1 MGPEKNAFLGLGTRS
16 RHSSAAVD
24 ASRAMST
31 RANDRKR
38 RARSIASAFRVLRLD
53 VGASA
58 AEVKSAYKTLA
69 RAHHPDKT
77 GGDADA
83 FRRIQEAYEKILA
96 KHERDRLAMAA
107 MDTATRDG
115 GDARRRAA
123 SEARRGESAATVL
136 ELRQGEDGAA
146 LTRGGDLKH
155 LGDERFEAGEYETAI
170 ECYTAAAA
178 YAKVDGTVEYAELY
192 HARGSA
198 YERLER
204 WREAIDD
211 ADRAIGVRALWPPP
225 WLLKG
230 RALEASGAWSRAAEL
245 YRECAERSKTKDGDE
260 ETTRRFL
267 DGLKRAEMK
276 MTTQDRMAEVKA
288 HRGPV
293 IGMAMK
299 PAPASAEDDV
309 SEPVNAY
316 VATIGAD
323 RYLRIYSVPQG
334 ECLYF
339 EKCSVDLKAFK
350 WCPTGSGAL
359 VVNGANGFVRF
370 YEFECASRGTPRA
383 TLASSHKLVGF
394 PDSMDTTAVAIDV
407 TGEFVAV
414 GSNDG
419 SICVWDAAHATLDR
433 AILAGLNAHKR
444 GITSLSFHPVFGRA
458 QLTSGSLDGDGRVWD
473 LVGEATE
480 EPGECL
486 HTLRWN
492 AGAVVDV
499 NYLACGRLIVTSTSS
514 TASEKTTTVSTNR
527 LLVWSSV
534 SGRLCKWY
542 DAHAS
547 RVTAFTWHPYPGS
560 RNLAV
565 TGCDDGVLRMWSI
578 RAAPSGAGKPL
589 RENDEHAG
597 RIAETH
603 KTDVRFAGA
612 ALDVAYSPTGGLL
625 AAVTRD
631 GYLHVHD
638 SETLET
644 ASSWRVNAEG
654 SVTSVAWSPAPVAL
668 RSGERLDASS
678 PWMVVTGDD
687 SGRVCIWRVARGA
700 NDDDNDDESGRADA
714 IDGENGGASTSRR
727 RALLRKSNGVF
738 TARDVKTW
746 WDGEENASEVT
757 PRVDAEGWY
766 LGPSPED
773 KPIHKAL
780 RLGNA
785 PEQTHDAKRLTSE
798 YVDLALRDGERAT
811 REAYDEIDAKIRELQ
826 RAREAYMR
834 DPTNDA
840 LDKRTYG
847 ARFAAE
853 MEPLRARRARV
864 YAGLK
869 TRDDAF
875 F

>member
-1 MGPEKNAFLGLGTRS
+1 M
-16 RHSSAAVD
+16 
-24 ASRAMST
+24 
-31 RANDRKR
+31 
-38 RARSIASAFRVLRLD
+38 
-53 VGASA
+53 
-58 AEVKSAYKTLA
+58 
-69 RAHHPDKT
+69 
-77 GGDADA
+77 
-83 FRRIQEAYEKILA
+83 
-96 KHERDRLAMAA
+96 
-107 MDTATRDG
+107 
-115 GDARRRAA
+115 
-123 SEARRGESAATVL
+123 
-136 ELRQGEDGAA
+136 
-146 LTRGGDLKH
+146 
-155 LGDERFEAGEYETAI
+155 
-170 ECYTAAAA
+170 
-178 YAKVDGTVEYAELY
+178 
-192 HARGSA
+192 
-198 YERLER
+198 
-204 WREAIDD
+204 
-211 ADRAIGVRALWPPP
+211 
-225 WLLKG
+225 
-230 RALEASGAWSRAAEL
+230 
-245 YRECAERSKTKDGDE
+245 
-260 ETTRRFL
+260 
-267 DGLKRAEMK
+267 
-276 MTTQDRMAEVKA
+276 
-288 HRGPV
+288 
-293 IGMAMK
+293 
-299 PAPASAEDDV
+299 
-309 SEPVNAY
+309 
-316 VATIGAD
+316 
-323 RYLRIYSVPQG
+323 
-334 ECLYF
+334 
-339 EKCSVDLKAFK
+339 DLKAFK

-433 AILAGLNAHKR
+433 AIPAGLNAHKR

-547 RVTAFTWHPYPGS
+547 RVTAFTWHPAPGS
-560 RNLAV
+560 RISRDGMRRRRPAHVVHQGRAERCRKTSSRERRARRANRGDAQDGRAFRRRRARGRVLADGRSSRRRHEGWIF
-565 TGCDDGVLRMWSI
+565 TRARQRDARDGVVLACERRGIGHECRVES
-578 RAAPSGAGKPL
+578 R
-589 RENDEHAG
+589 
-597 RIAETH
+597 
-603 KTDVRFAGA
+603 
-612 ALDVAYSPTGGLL
+612 TGG
-625 AAVTRD
+625 
-631 GYLHVHD
+631 
-638 SETLET
+638 
-644 ASSWRVNAEG
+644 
-654 SVTSVAWSPAPVAL
+654 PAL
-668 RSGERLDASS
+668 GERLDASS

-727 RALLRKSNGVF
+727 RALLRNP
-738 TARDVKTW
+738 TACSRRETKTW

-798 YVDLALRDGERAT
+798 YVDLALRDERAT

-853 MEPLRARRARV
+853 MELSARAAGV
-864 YAGLK
+864 YAS
-869 TRDDAF
+869 
-875 F
+875 

>member
-96 KHERDRLAMAA
+96 KHERDHVAMAA

-370 YEFECASRGTPRA
+370 YEFECASRGAPRA

-433 AILAGLNAHKR
+433 AIPAGLNAHKR

-638 SETLET
+638 SDTLET

-700 NDDDNDDESGRADA
+700 NDDDDDESGGGDA

-727 RALLRKSNGVF
+727 RALLRESNGVF

-840 LDKRTYG
+840 ADKRTYG